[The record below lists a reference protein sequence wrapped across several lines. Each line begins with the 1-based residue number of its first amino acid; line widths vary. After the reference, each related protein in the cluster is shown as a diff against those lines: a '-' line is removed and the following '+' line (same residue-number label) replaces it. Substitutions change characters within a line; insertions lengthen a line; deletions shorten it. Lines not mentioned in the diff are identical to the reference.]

1 MNYEMQ
7 PYIVYIKPD
16 TQNRIDSVDSSAF
29 LTDTNGWRE
38 IDRGF
43 DVRHH
48 HAQGNYF
55 EKSIYD
61 ERGIHR
67 YMTVPVVDDPDRE
80 AYRVYEYKGEQW
92 GIYERTKEEMDEDYI
107 PPVPATTIEKRVE
120 TVEGKTAELEESLE
134 MLLTGVTEDE

>member
-1 MNYEMQ
+1 MDFEMQ

-16 TQNRIDSVDSSAF
+16 AKNRIVAVDSSAF
-29 LTDTNGWRE
+29 LRDADDWRE

-55 EKSIYD
+55 PKFLYD

-67 YMTVPVVDDPDRE
+67 YMTAPVTDDPDRE
-80 AYRVYEYKGEQW
+80 PFQTYEYKGEQW
-92 GIYERTKEEMDEDYI
+92 GVYERTQAEMDADYI
-107 PPVPATTIEKRVE
+107 PPVPVPNNDQRIADLEAAMTAIE
-120 TVEGKTAELEESLE
+120 EGIAS
-134 MLLTGVTEDE
+134 V